1 MSYNRNLQVNPG
13 NTTPFEY
20 SPLNKIDITL
30 PTTMNNNTER
40 SDSNSSLISLQTTQT
55 TQTTPNQLCKDFHSW
70 IRGHENLYNCIQKM
84 KDFILDNAFLL
95 FLLLVVVALAVLFP
109 PTLSEP
115 MVTDNVYNIIF
126 ELSI

>member
-1 MSYNRNLQVNPG
+1 
-13 NTTPFEY
+13 
-20 SPLNKIDITL
+20 
-30 PTTMNNNTER
+30 MNNNTER
-40 SDSNSSLISLQTTQT
+40 SDSNSSLISLQT

-95 FLLLVVVALAVLFP
+95 FLLVVVVALAVLFP
-109 PTLSEP
+109 PISSEP